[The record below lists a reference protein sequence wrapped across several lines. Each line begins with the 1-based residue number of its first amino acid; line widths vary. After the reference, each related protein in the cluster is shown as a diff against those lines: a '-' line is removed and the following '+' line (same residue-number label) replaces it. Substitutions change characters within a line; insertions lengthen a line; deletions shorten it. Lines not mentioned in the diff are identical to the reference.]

1 MGLLDCD
8 SLACLLKASPNRYPL
23 SSPPWSFCTIMFFF
37 SGGDSTLSGRALGWL
52 NRFPEHS
59 LNDDYND
66 YKSVLLMSRFY
77 LLETNST
84 WMRMCRLRMCFF
96 VYVMIFPSPLRMIT
110 TWELITDEEDF
121 FEVRS
126 HIRHYVPHQWEI
138 KWANEVSS

>member
-1 MGLLDCD
+1 M
-8 SLACLLKASPNRYPL
+8 
-23 SSPPWSFCTIMFFF
+23 CTTPYHYHHGHFVQLCFFF
-37 SGGDSTLSGRALGWL
+37 GGDSTLSGRALGWL

-66 YKSVLLMSRFY
+66 YKNVLLMSWFY

-84 WMRMCRLRMCFF
+84 CMRMCRLRMYFF
-96 VYVMIFPSPLRMIT
+96 DVMVLSSPLRMIT
-110 TWELITDEEDF
+110 TCELITDEEDF

-138 KWANEVSS
+138 KWSNEVLS